1 MRMGPHHMM
10 PRDTDAVRDVTLA
23 EGTSRRVW
31 AFARP
36 YRTTIVVF
44 LAAILVAALLALV
57 PPLVVR
63 AILDDAIPD
72 GNRGLILWLA
82 G

>member
-36 YRTTIVVF
+36 YQTTIAVF
-44 LAAILVAALLALV
+44 LAVRRADGTDPVFATGMRVA
-57 PPLVVR
+57 R
-63 AILDDAIPD
+63 AGIGI
-72 GNRGLILWLA
+72 RG
-82 G
+82 GE